1 MYVSVFIYINIF
13 IWHGRKST
21 YINAN
26 IHEHRYPQQTHK
38 QTKKKH
44 NCRHT
49 HIRTNTHIQKK
60 NAMLKKEKKECV
72 RYLQPYGILHM
83 YLNIN
88 YLRSYVMTQA
98 NFQTKGQVNYAH

>member
-1 MYVSVFIYINIF
+1 MNEVCVLIYIYIYIF

-49 HIRTNTHIQKK
+49 HIRTNTHILRKINK
-60 NAMLKKEKKECV
+60 F
-72 RYLQPYGILHM
+72 I
-83 YLNIN
+83 LNIQTCIHMHV
-88 YLRSYVMTQA
+88 YVY
-98 NFQTKGQVNYAH
+98 VCW